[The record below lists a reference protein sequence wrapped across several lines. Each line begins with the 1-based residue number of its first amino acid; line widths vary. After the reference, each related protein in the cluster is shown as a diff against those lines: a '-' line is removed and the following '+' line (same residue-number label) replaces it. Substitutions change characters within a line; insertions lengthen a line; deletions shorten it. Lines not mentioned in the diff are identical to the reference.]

1 MDGRS
6 LVKVDILGEV
16 HGGDQDGEA
25 GADPGEVIEKVFFVN
40 KRQSAWAPVH
50 VVKSV
55 RGIYGFV
62 MTLNPV
68 YDR

>member
-25 GADPGEVIEKVFFVN
+25 GADPGEVIEEVFFVN
-40 KRQSAWAPVH
+40 ERQSSWAPVD
-50 VVKSV
+50 VVKSGRDNYGYV
-55 RGIYGFV
+55 R
-62 MTLNPV
+62 TSNPV